1 MIQSNSSARDALSG
15 AARPRGT
22 RSSWKKKTLIS
33 SFEAWRKM
41 LGILELEL
49 RDSVSRDTLVL
60 TSALLTSGVEES
72 YIDDED

>member
-1 MIQSNSSARDALSG
+1 
-15 AARPRGT
+15 
-22 RSSWKKKTLIS
+22 
-33 SFEAWRKM
+33 M